1 MECTQVLSEI
11 AGGGADALAIA
22 SADSRVGPARAGP
35 MENCCLRRARPACRD
50 RSARTPARALRPQR
64 TRDER
69 AQTPRGRHTSFVRC
83 EAVMELKPTSRARAA
98 SDLWSSHLICGL
110 VGFTTV
116 ETLAT
121 RSTLCEPLA
130 RLQCPP
136 ALQHEDA
143 QSKQED
149 HAEQREHYP
158 AVLPPQC
165 VLQSGRLLLERP
177 RVRVE
182 TLGFVY

>member
-1 MECTQVLSEI
+1 MAVDPEAMAPVEMALGVDPEASRLV
-11 AGGGADALAIA
+11 AGVVPQAETLMT
-22 SADSRVGPARAGP
+22 PP
-35 MENCCLRRARPACRD
+35 RARPAWRD

-116 ETLAT
+116 RDT
-121 RSTLCEPLA
+121 RYPINPL
-130 RLQCPP
+130 
-136 ALQHEDA
+136 
-143 QSKQED
+143 
-149 HAEQREHYP
+149 
-158 AVLPPQC
+158 
-165 VLQSGRLLLERP
+165 
-177 RVRVE
+177 
-182 TLGFVY
+182 